1 VLIPKSSKREHIQ
14 SNFEIG
20 DFTLSPDEVTQIDE
34 LLAINS
40 KTDWDPSNE
49 I

>member
-1 VLIPKSSKREHIQ
+1 L
-14 SNFEIG
+14 EIG
-20 DFTLSPDEVTQIDE
+20 DFTLSPEEVEQIDE